1 MACLPSDDILGSTGE
16 SVLLTL
22 TIATTLEDVAQ
33 QTGLPL
39 FRVRGT
45 VRRLLEAGLTNQVGQ
60 MFEITPAGIETLEQ
74 KGKKPDIDDISLNLW
89 TFVQNIH
96 NYERWYDLAIALYL
110 HLILSMAITQEE
122 S

>member
-1 MACLPSDDILGSTGE
+1 MVCLPSDDILGSTGV

-45 VRRLLEAGLTNQVGQ
+45 VRRLLEAGLTHQVGQ

-74 KGKKPDIDDISLNLW
+74 KEEKPDIDDISL
-89 TFVQNIH
+89 
-96 NYERWYDLAIALYL
+96 
-110 HLILSMAITQEE
+110 
-122 S
+122 

>member
-1 MACLPSDDILGSTGE
+1 MACLPSDDILGSTGV

-60 MFEITPAGIETLEQ
+60 MYEITPAGIEKLEQ
-74 KGKKPDIDDISLNLW
+74 EGENPDIDDISL
-89 TFVQNIH
+89 
-96 NYERWYDLAIALYL
+96 
-110 HLILSMAITQEE
+110 
-122 S
+122 